1 MAIRMKR
8 KRTKMHGFSDDE
20 IKVVSISPV
29 ENRGALKA
37 FANIQVGPL
46 TIVDCRI
53 VQDRDAKPRVSMPVL
68 SYKDPQGT
76 THYRTFVKI
85 EDENL
90 KNEISRAVLKAW
102 ENNDGE
108 INEHRK
114 DSREL

>member
-1 MAIRMKR
+1 MKR
-8 KRTKMHGFSDDE
+8 EGTKMHSFSDDE

-76 THYRTFVKI
+76 TYYRTFVKI

-90 KNEISRAVLKAW
+90 KNEITQAVLRAW
-102 ENNDGE
+102 GNNGE
-108 INEHRK
+108 KIDEHRK
-114 DSREL
+114 DS

>member
-1 MAIRMKR
+1 
-8 KRTKMHGFSDDE
+8 MHSFLDDE

-29 ENRGALKA
+29 VNRGALKA
-37 FANIQVGPL
+37 FVNIQVGPL

-53 VQDRDAKPRVSMPVL
+53 VQDRDAKPRISMPVL

-85 EDENL
+85 ENENL

-102 ENNDGE
+102 ENNGE
-108 INEHRK
+108 KIDEHRE
-114 DSREL
+114 DS